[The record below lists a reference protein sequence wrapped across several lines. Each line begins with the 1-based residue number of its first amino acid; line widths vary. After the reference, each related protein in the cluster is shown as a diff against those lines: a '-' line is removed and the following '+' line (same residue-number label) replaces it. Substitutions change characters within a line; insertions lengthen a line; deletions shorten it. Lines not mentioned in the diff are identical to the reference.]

1 MGFQHLMG
9 QTVQGWLLSSHVIA
23 QLKLNMEED
32 LALLS
37 KASKVKEFSAARIK
51 FDENCVQKC
60 YDVLNS
66 WSPNFEDNHDI
77 ESFSFRVHTTV
88 EVQKDLRVK
97 AVGLEKSSTFVS
109 ERIRSNNIPSYDPKR
124 QSKNLL
130 LNECKEKSKNWRQH
144 VLIKADRQFF
154 GRMPI
159 LQEKRGMS

>member
-1 MGFQHLMG
+1 MG
-9 QTVQGWLLSSHVIA
+9 QTEQGWILSSHVIA

-37 KASKVKEFSAARIK
+37 KASKVKEFSATRIK

-109 ERIRSNNIPSYDPKR
+109 ERIRSNNIPFYDPKR

-130 LNECKEKSKNWRQH
+130 FNECKEKK
-144 VLIKADRQFF
+144 
-154 GRMPI
+154 
-159 LQEKRGMS
+159 